1 MPSTKSAPTA
11 EWSIM
16 VFLNAKND
24 LEPFSFPNFE
34 QMASVGSTDKVN
46 ILVEY
51 GRPRH
56 NYADDFG
63 AWSKTLRY
71 RVTRGMTPTEA
82 NATEDLEQVN
92 MGEGKALV
100 EFVTWS
106 REKYPAKREMLVIW
120 DHGQGWRVRTATS
133 VRGPE
138 RDRYVALRRE
148 LRARAMPGRNDGAP
162 VRDTARINGGFRY
175 VSHDE
180 DTGDKLY
187 NREIQDALAGITR
200 RRKLDVISF
209 DACLMAMLETG
220 YALRGAGK
228 VMVASEEL
236 EPGAGWNYA
245 RWLTPL
251 VADPA
256 GHDAEKLGQLMVSA
270 YRDEYG
276 NNDDTTLSAVR
287 LSKMAGLAK
296 AVSGFA
302 ERARARLTGQLGV
315 LKKGRQACM
324 NYAPSYGLHS
334 IDLARFLG
342 QVRDDPAADGG
353 LRTKAKAALK
363 ALDASVVSNYASTR
377 RQGAFGSNGVA
388 IYFPASKFAFNSD
401 PDRQGYMPNNTL
413 YPVEFVH
420 KEKWARFLH
429 SYFDK
434 VPS

>member
-1 MPSTKSAPTA
+1 MPSTSAPPA
-11 EWSIM
+11 EWSVM
-16 VFLNAKND
+16 VFLNAKNN

-34 QMASVGSTDKVN
+34 QMAAVGSTDKVN

-51 GRPRH
+51 GRPRR
-56 NYADDFG
+56 NYSNEFG
-63 AWSKTLRY
+63 GWSKTLRF
-71 RVTRGMTPTEA
+71 RVTKGMKPVEA
-82 NATEDLEQVN
+82 NAVEDLDQVN
-92 MGEGKALV
+92 MGAGDSLA
-100 EFVTWS
+100 EFVSWA
-106 REKYPAKREMLVIW
+106 RQKYPAKKEMLVIW

-133 VRGPE
+133 VRGAE
-138 RDRYVALRRE
+138 RDRYVTLRRE
-148 LRARAMPGRNDGAP
+148 MRSRAMPGSADGAP
-162 VRDTARINGGFRY
+162 LPDTARINGGFRY

-187 NREIQDALAGITR
+187 NREIQDALAGLTR
-200 RRKLDVISF
+200 KRKVDVISF
-209 DACLMAMLETG
+209 DACLMAMIETG

-236 EPGAGWNYA
+236 EPGAGWNYT

-251 VADPA
+251 VANPA
-256 GHDAEKLGQLMVSA
+256 NHDAEKLGAAVVKA

-276 NNDDTTLSAVR
+276 DNDDTTLSAVR
-287 LSKMAGLAK
+287 LGKMAGLAR

-302 ERARARLTGQLGV
+302 EAARGKLTGQLKV
-315 LKKGRQACM
+315 LKNGRQACW
-324 NYAPSYGLHS
+324 NYAPGYGLHS
-334 IDLARFLG
+334 IDLGRFLA
-342 QVRDDPAADGG
+342 QVRDDAAADPT
-353 LRTKAKAALK
+353 LRGKAKAAVK

-377 RQGAFGSNGVA
+377 RQGQFGSSGVA
-388 IYFPASKFAFNSD
+388 IYFPSSRFAFNSD
-401 PDRQGYMPNNTL
+401 PDRQGYLPANTN